1 MGIELLT
8 INSMKIIYTF
18 VAATSAQ
25 MKNLLADHAAICHFA
40 HEADI
45 NSPLSENARFLST
58 YMDVPSSILPNL
70 MTVTQRESVC
80 SQPFDH
86 INSTNI
92 SRTDNEA
99 RAEIPDWFEST
110 DLGDGNHRVRFCCEP
125 RAWKDPIDEL
135 DRLTSQWAES
145 LWADDEHLVDNVN
158 YIKKRLA
165 RDYNKKVKK
174 GFAQTEALEFPIE
187 ESSNDCEKA
196 GAFTSIERLVKR
208 AQLQLS
214 QKIGQETSET

>member
-1 MGIELLT
+1 MLKLFKFIELLT

-80 SQPFDH
+80 SQLFDH
-86 INSTNI
+86 INSTSI

-125 RAWKDPIDEL
+125 R
-135 DRLTSQWAES
+135 
-145 LWADDEHLVDNVN
+145 
-158 YIKKRLA
+158 
-165 RDYNKKVKK
+165 
-174 GFAQTEALEFPIE
+174 
-187 ESSNDCEKA
+187 
-196 GAFTSIERLVKR
+196 
-208 AQLQLS
+208 
-214 QKIGQETSET
+214 